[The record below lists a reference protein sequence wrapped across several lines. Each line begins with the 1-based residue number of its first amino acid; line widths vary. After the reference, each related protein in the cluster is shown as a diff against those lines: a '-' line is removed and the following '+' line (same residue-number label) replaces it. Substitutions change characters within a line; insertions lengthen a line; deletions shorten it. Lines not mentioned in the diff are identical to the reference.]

1 MPAVSVI
8 IPTYNRAG
16 LLLASVESVLSQSF
30 RDIEV
35 IVVDDGSTDDSL
47 SVLATIRD
55 DRLRVIP
62 IENRGRSKARNLA
75 LSEAKGD
82 LIAFNDSDDL
92 YLPGK
97 LELQV
102 EYMISHPEVA
112 MIYTAAT
119 FIDGDGKRV
128 PGRYSAT
135 SSGKIYKK
143 IAFFVPLTITL
154 PTVMVRADVVRAA
167 GGFDEQQS
175 RFEDTDLWRRIT
187 RDYIVHGLDVATCDL
202 RTHGD
207 NELASQ
213 NPEGIIS
220 QIAYYVEKIKRED
233 TPRGIRVRGG
243 IRDLYRHYAYAF
255 NMVKGWDHHR
265 DYLRDQSIYVR
276 PLGRQLYYFYR
287 YILPNSPRALVYS
300 ATMHFLNFA
309 YQRFARA
316 RSAIKSMIK
325 SR

>member
-1 MPAVSVI
+1 MPAVSII
-8 IPTYNRAG
+8 IPTYNREG
-16 LLLASVESVLSQSF
+16 LLLASVDSVLNQSF

-35 IVVDDGSTDDSL
+35 IVVDDGSTDNSL
-47 SVLATIRD
+47 AVLASIKD
-55 DRLRVIP
+55 ERLRVIP

-75 LSEAKGD
+75 LSEARGE
-82 LIAFNDSDDL
+82 LIAFNDSDDV

-97 LELQV
+97 LQMQV
-102 EYMISHPEVA
+102 EYMNSHPEVA

-119 FIDGDGKRV
+119 FIDGDGARI

-135 SSGKIYKK
+135 ESGNIYSK

-154 PTVMVRADVVRAA
+154 PTVMVRADVVREVGA
-167 GGFDEQQS
+167 FDEQQS

-187 RDYIVHGLDVATCDL
+187 RDFVVHGLDVATCDL

-207 NELASQ
+207 NVLTSQ

-220 QIAYYVEKIKRED
+220 QIEYYVEKIKRED
-233 TPRGIRVRGG
+233 APRGMRVRGG

-255 NMVKGWDHHR
+255 STVRGWERHR
-265 DYLRDQSIYVR
+265 DYLRDQSIYIR
-276 PLGRQLYYFYR
+276 PMGRQLYFFYR
-287 YILPNSPRALVYS
+287 YILPSSPRATAYS
-300 ATMHFLNFA
+300 AKMHFLNFA
-309 YQRFARA
+309 YQRFSRV
-316 RSAIKSMIK
+316 RSAIRSIVK